1 MADSNVSAQPRP
13 ESPHRP
19 VDPRASFPEL
29 EERVLARWRERDVF
43 AESLRRRA
51 DAPPWGFYE
60 GPPTA
65 NGPPGAHHVL
75 SRVFKDIFPRYRT
88 MCGHYV
94 ERKGG
99 WDCHGLPVELA
110 VEAEIGSTSKEDIE
124 RYGIDKF
131 NARCR
136 EMVLS
141 HVEDWNRLT
150 ERIGFWIDLDD
161 AYRTLD
167 HDYVESVWWALQQIH
182 ERGLLYEKLKVVPY
196 CPRCGTAL
204 SSHELGQ
211 PDVYRDVIDP
221 SVYVRFPVTEPNGA
235 VQAGD
240 ELLIWTTTPWTLVS
254 NAAVAVDADLTYVRA
269 MVDGGPVEIVAEAL
283 VERVLGEGAKIL
295 DRFPGSAL
303 EGVAYAPPF
312 DFIPGIAY
320 GERGHTV
327 LLGDFV
333 TAHDGT
339 GLVHTAIAF
348 GEEDFRLGEQYGLN
362 VINPVRPDGTYDER
376 IGPYA
381 GRYVKE
387 ADPDLIEDL
396 HARGKLLRAEEFE
409 HSYPHCWRC
418 HTPLIY
424 YAKPSWYIGTSQIK
438 DRLLAAN
445 ETVNWYPDHVKH
457 GRFGNWLEGNVDWAL
472 SRERYWG
479 TPLPVWRCGDEHVKV
494 IGSYSELRDL
504 SGVELTDPHRPF
516 VDEVTFPCPE
526 CGETMTRVEEVIDVW
541 FDSGSMP
548 FAQYHAPHAGTQHFE
563 ERFPAD
569 FVCEAI
575 DQTRG
580 WFYSL
585 IAVSTLLFDRSP
597 YRNVVCL
604 GLILDEDGRKM
615 SKSLG
620 NTVAPWDVIDR
631 FGADALRWYLFTSKQ
646 PWDGYRF
653 SLETIG
659 EALRQFLLQLWN
671 TYGFYVLY
679 ANANQLAP
687 VALDEVELVELDRWA
702 LSRCSA
708 TVEIVR
714 ERMDDFDATVAGRAI
729 ATFVD
734 ELSNWYVRRSRRR
747 FWDGDPAAFATLR
760 ECLLTVAKLLAPFC
774 PFVADEIY
782 DNLDGSEPSIHLC
795 DFPVAGERDHE
806 LERAMDVARETVGL
820 GLAARGQA
828 KLKVRQPLHEAVVV
842 ATGLQRDAIERMAE
856 VIRDELNV
864 RELRFVSE
872 VDELGRVEVKPN
884 YRTLGPRFGKQ
895 MPLVAAAVAGLDAAR
910 ASARLRDGELVAIT
924 IGGQDYELSAED
936 LLVAMQP
943 LEGYQVERE
952 GSHAVA
958 LELEIDDDLRREG
971 WAREVVHAVQAARRD
986 AGLEITDRI
995 ALTLGGDADL
1005 VDAARERE
1013 PYIAQETLAL
1023 RVSYEALDGAVDPVR
1038 IDGRELKVGVALA

>member
-1 MADSNVSAQPRP
+1 MADPNVSAEPRH

-51 DAPPWGFYE
+51 GAPPWGFYE

-65 NGPPGAHHVL
+65 NGPPGTHHVL

-124 RYGIDKF
+124 RFGIARF

-167 HDYVESVWWALQQIH
+167 PDYVESVWWALQQIH

-221 SVYVRFPVTEPNGA
+221 SVYVRFPVTESHGA
-235 VQAGD
+235 VQAAD

-269 MVDGGPVEIVAEAL
+269 TVDGGPVEIVAEAL

-303 EGVAYAPPF
+303 EGVAYQPPF
-312 DFIPGIAY
+312 DFIGGSAY

-333 TAHDGT
+333 TANDGT

-362 VINPVRPDGTYDER
+362 VINPVRPDGTYDDR

-381 GRYVKE
+381 GRYVKD

-396 HARGKLLRAEEFE
+396 RARGRLLRAEEFE

-424 YAKPSWYIGTSQIK
+424 YAKPSWYIATSQIK

-479 TPLPVWRCGDEHVKV
+479 TPLPVWRCDDEHVQV
-494 IGSYSELRDL
+494 IGSLTQLRDL
-504 SGVELTDPHRPF
+504 SGVALSDPHRPF
-516 VDEVTFPCPE
+516 VDEVTFPCPQ
-526 CGETMTRVEEVIDVW
+526 CGKTMSRVAEVIDVW

-548 FAQYHAPHAGTQHFE
+548 FAQYHAPHAGTEHFE

-569 FVCEAI
+569 FVCEAL

-585 IAVSTLLFDRSP
+585 IAVSTLLFDQSP

-620 NTVAPWDVIDR
+620 NTVEPWDVIDR

-679 ANANQLAP
+679 ANANHVAP
-687 VALDEVELVELDRWA
+687 VALDDVELIELDKWA

-729 ATFVD
+729 AAFVD
-734 ELSNWYVRRSRRR
+734 EISNWYVRRSRRR

-782 DNLDGSEPSIHLC
+782 DNLDGSEPSVHLC
-795 DFPVAGERDHE
+795 DFPVAGERDE
-806 LERAMDVARETVGL
+806 DLERVMDVAREAVRL

-842 ATGLQRDAIERMAE
+842 ATGFEREAIERMAE

-872 VDELGRVEVKPN
+872 VDELGRVEIKPN

-910 ASARLRDGELVAIT
+910 ASARLRDREQVAIT

-943 LEGYQVERE
+943 LKGYQVERE

-958 LELEIDDDLRREG
+958 LELEVDDDLRREG

-986 AGLEITDRI
+986 AGLEVTDRI
-995 ALTLGGDADL
+995 ALTLDGDAAL
-1005 VDAARERE
+1005 LDAARARE
-1013 PYIAQETLAL
+1013 AYIAQETLAV
-1023 RVSYEALDGAVDPVR
+1023 RVSYESLDSAVDPVR
-1038 IDGRELKVGVALA
+1038 IDGRELRVAVAPA